1 MFPLNVVSVPP
12 QLTREEPDQL
22 AHVTAID
29 RVIYIQLMVSC
40 LLRGIIWQSDK
51 QTDRQ
56 TDKQSVGYWQRSHC
70 QSHCH
75 SVPLSS
81 PTATGQYLSR
91 QSPSL
96 PNIEQHAVAVSFP
109 SDFWTRC
116 LCFLL
121 PLLLVVQYWQDMH
134 GLMESLPVTSFSLS
148 SLFLALCLFFNLL
161 LEKFFL
167 TYCLKKVLKKLY
179 YLPVYFL
186 NFFLFCCH
194 KMYFTNKNH
203 GSRGFH

>member
-1 MFPLNVVSVPP
+1 MILLKVASVTA
-12 QLTREEPDQL
+12 QLTIEVPNQL
-22 AHVTAID
+22 VHVTSVD
-29 RVIYIQLMVSC
+29 RDIYIQLMVSC

-96 PNIEQHAVAVSFP
+96 PNIEQHAIAVFFSPKWFLDSMSLFSLCSSCGAILGEHGWLEMV
-109 SDFWTRC
+109 SDF
-116 LCFLL
+116 
-121 PLLLVVQYWQDMH
+121 
-134 GLMESLPVTSFSLS
+134 SFSLS
-148 SLFLALCLFFNLL
+148 FYPYVCLFF
-161 LEKFFL
+161 
-167 TYCLKKVLKKLY
+167 C
-179 YLPVYFL
+179 
-186 NFFLFCCH
+186 FFLFRL
-194 KMYFTNKNH
+194 K
-203 GSRGFH
+203 